1 MRKTTLAIYKWDNN
15 NAWVYV
21 GSTPNSEQA
30 ERVIENLKEQG
41 IEAKTVLRY
50 L

>member
-1 MRKTTLAIYKWDNN
+1 MRKTTLAIYKWDDN

-21 GSTPNSEQA
+21 GCTPNSEQA
-30 ERVIENLKEQG
+30 ERVIENLKAQG
-41 IEAKTVLRY
+41 IEAKAVLRY